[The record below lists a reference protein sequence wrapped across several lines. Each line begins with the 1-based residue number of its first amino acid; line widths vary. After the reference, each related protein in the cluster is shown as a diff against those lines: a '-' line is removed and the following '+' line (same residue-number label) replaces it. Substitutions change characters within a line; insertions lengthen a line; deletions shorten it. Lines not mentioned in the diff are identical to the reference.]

1 MGKRNGPEIFQNLT
15 MTNSCPSKGRTPC
28 TYRQQH
34 GGLPDWRAA
43 LQKRPAGGS
52 QWTISWKESAGTT
65 IKVVRG
71 SGEALALRLVLPGFF
86 SRWLQGGPYSSSPIP
101 MGSPE
106 KEPGPFVVVYGSR
119 VKHNRHKLHN
129 NQDVQTG
136 CEEKLFLHK
145 DSQCHRL
152 HNVAVHLPSSVESW
166 LHKALSSLA

>member
-1 MGKRNGPEIFQNLT
+1 M
-15 MTNSCPSKGRTPC
+15 
-28 TYRQQH
+28 
-34 GGLPDWRAA
+34 PDWRAA

-129 NQDVQTG
+129 ITKTFKLDVRKSFFSTRTVSATG
-136 CEEKLFLHK
+136 CTMWLCIF
-145 DSQCHRL
+145 
-152 HNVAVHLPSSVESW
+152 HLPW
-166 LHKALSSLA
+166 RAGCIKL